1 MTNISRVYTK
11 KKKKESKKDRTN
23 SRDKI
28 NIEMK

>member
-1 MTNISRVYTK
+1 MTNISRVYT